1 LLVVSGLI
9 TNALGKD
16 SGLDVTTEDQYCVFD
31 TWLFYQLFTHPS
43 IEILLFVTVYQEEK
57 ALWMPTALGFT
68 HSCGGGI

>member
-31 TWLFYQLFTHPS
+31 TRLFYQLFTHPS

-57 ALWMPTALGFT
+57 GTMGA
-68 HSCGGGI
+68 HSAWFYA